1 MALIQPARPEQ
12 PEEYEHGGGR
22 RGRKALRYAVPAA
35 LVGVTAATVSLVPAL
50 ADSGDPSLPKLSA
63 EQILTKI
70 AASDTRTVDG
80 TVKFTTDLGLPSAL
94 SATTGSSLFGGAM
107 APPSLGSP
115 DASRAEPQ
123 RQFVQLLVGS
133 HTLHVS
139 ADGPD
144 RQKVSIIQPA
154 AEYSVIHNGTQVWAY
169 DSSSNEAYHATLPAH
184 DASAAPAAK
193 DRQLPEDFPATPQDA
208 ARQIIEAADGN
219 ASITTDGTAR
229 VAGHSAYVLV
239 VRPQHT
245 SDTTIGAA
253 RIAVDATTG
262 VPLRFTL
269 DAASGGKP
277 IVEVGYTRVSF
288 AKPAASTFDFTPGKG
303 VKVTEGGA
311 DTGKKQTPELAPA
324 SGAPTF
330 VGSGWDTVAVF
341 RTKDALA
348 PGAARND
355 SAKAWKD
362 AQGKD
367 GKRGGHDRGPA
378 DVGSILSGFGKH
390 VTGDFGSGTLF
401 HTRLVNVLLTQ
412 DGTVYAGAVT
422 QSALEA
428 AANAAAG

>member
-22 RGRKALRYAVPAA
+22 RGRKVLRYAVPAA

-70 AASDTRTVDG
+70 AASDTQTVDG

-94 SATTGSSLFGGAM
+94 SAATGSSLFGGAV

-144 RQKVSIIQPA
+144 RQKISIIQPA

-169 DSSSNEAYHATLPAH
+169 DSSSNEAYHAALPAH
-184 DASAAPAAK
+184 EAPTAK
-193 DRQLPEDFPATPQDA
+193 DRQLPQDFPATPQDA
-208 ARQIIEAADGN
+208 ARQILKAADGN
-219 ASITTDGTAR
+219 ASVTTDGTAR

-253 RIAVDATTG
+253 RIAVDAKTG
-262 VPLRFTL
+262 VPLKFSL

-288 AKPAASTFDFTPGKG
+288 AKPAAATFDFTPGKG

-311 DTGKKQTPELAPA
+311 GNGKEQTPELAPG

-341 RTKDALA
+341 RTKAALS
-348 PGAARND
+348 PGAERND

-362 AQGKD
+362 AKGKD
-367 GKRGGHDRGPA
+367 GKPGGRDRGPA
-378 DVGSILSGFGKH
+378 DVGSVLSGFGKH
-390 VTGDFGSGTLF
+390 VTGGFGSGTLF
-401 HTRLVNVLLTQ
+401 HTRLVNVLVTQ
-412 DGTVYAGAVT
+412 DGTIYAGAVT

-428 AANAAAG
+428 AASASAG